1 LQARAAAGAMKYK
14 ILVVDDCSTSLLME
28 QVLLANCTECNL
40 IRACHGSEA
49 VQKAQA
55 EHPDLIL
62 MDGTLPNLDVCRQIR
77 KMQELRRVPIL
88 MVTTF
93 GEPSH
98 IENGFTGGDND
109 NPATSLKWRGLL
121 EMVDT
126 YLASHSVNR

>member
-1 LQARAAAGAMKYK
+1 MKYK

-28 QVLLANCTECNL
+28 QVLLANCTDCNL
-40 IRACHGSEA
+40 IRACHGWDA

-55 EHPDLIL
+55 EQPDLIL
-62 MDGTLPNLDVCRQIR
+62 MDGTLPNMDACRQIR
-77 KMQELRRVPIL
+77 KMQNLQRVPIL
-88 MVTTF
+88 IVTNF
-93 GEPSH
+93 AGPSN

-109 NPATSLKWRGLL
+109 SATSLKWRGLL